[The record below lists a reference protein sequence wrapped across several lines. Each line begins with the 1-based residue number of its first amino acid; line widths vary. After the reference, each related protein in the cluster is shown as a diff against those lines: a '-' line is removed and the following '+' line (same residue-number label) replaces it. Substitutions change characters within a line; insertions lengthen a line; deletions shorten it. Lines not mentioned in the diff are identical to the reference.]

1 MSDQS
6 VLVYTTFWYDR
17 IMSDTKLLTQFVES
31 FARLDEVLALEEVP
45 AELLVIAETETWESW
60 QEFPRWQPL
69 PMETDP
75 ADLDPLYQRIG
86 GTFPPLY
93 EQLLLSFRWLEVD
106 LKLLRLFANPPGD
119 NFAGLSEAIFA
130 DRALAEVLIPAGY
143 VPFGRS
149 SVNYDPICFDLNA
162 RLRTGDCPVIQFKH
176 EAILCELRIGE
187 QWQRWASFRDL
198 MSEVVLLDS

>member
-1 MSDQS
+1 
-6 VLVYTTFWYDR
+6 
-17 IMSDTKLLTQFVES
+17 MSDTKPLTQFVES
-31 FARLDEVLALEEVP
+31 FARMEDMFAPEGVP
-45 AELLVIAETETWESW
+45 DELLVKAESETWESW

-69 PMETDP
+69 PVETDP